1 MLKLNVNASR
11 SYDITITKGFSGL
24 SAAAEKFCG
33 GKIALITDENVDKL
47 FSDDVL
53 NELKGFEVVKFVI
66 EAGEK
71 SKNGENF
78 LSLVNGLAEHGFQRR
93 DAVFALGGGV
103 VGDLAG
109 FTASAYMRGITLV
122 ALPTSLL
129 AAVDSSVGGKTAIDL
144 PAGKNLCGSFYQP
157 FAVYINADCF
167 RTLPQK
173 EKKNGL
179 GEVVKYALL
188 DRRVTLE
195 SMLEGFDEQLVYDCL
210 SVKRDVVQADE
221 FEGGKRMI
229 LNLGHTVGH
238 AVEKL
243 ADYTLSHGECVAKGL
258 AAAIAVSKKLYG
270 LSGSEVEK
278 MRKVLTVCDF
288 DLSLGFGADEISD
301 CISRDKKSE
310 GDEVNFVAL
319 KGIGEPRI
327 EKIKIKELRKILSE
341 YYGN

>member
-24 SAAAEKFCG
+24 REVAEKFCR
-33 GKIALITDENVDKL
+33 GKIALITDDNVEKL
-47 FSDDVL
+47 YAAAVMKS
-53 NELKGFEVVKFVI
+53 LKDYDVVKFVI

-93 DAVFALGGGV
+93 DAVLALGGGV

-122 ALPTSLL
+122 AVPTSLL

-157 FAVYINADCF
+157 SAVYINTDCF
-167 RTLPQK
+167 GTLPQK

-188 DRRVTLE
+188 DRRVTPE
-195 SMLEGFDEQLVYDCL
+195 SIINGAVERLVYECL

-243 ADYTLSHGECVAKGL
+243 AAYTLSHGECVAKGL
-258 AAAIAVSKKLYG
+258 AAAIAVSRTLYG
-270 LSGSEVEK
+270 LSDETVAK
-278 MRKVLTVCDF
+278 MREVLNVCDF

-327 EKIKIKELRKILSE
+327 EKIKINKLRKILSE
-341 YYGN
+341 YYGS